1 MQKKRCGSEVVKQAI
16 LQAVF
21 SVAFILSVMLVTHNA
36 YSAQNQVYAGDGAV
50 INRTVPP
57 GGWLY
62 GQGGLS
68 CLVCH
73 NPSAGAI
80 FRGPDKTSYLKTGHK
95 NILRRAQDAPV
106 ALTGPDG
113 NAYTADGSGNV
124 FNWTNNTIN
133 ILGSCSNSST
143 NNQGAC
149 TAGGGV
155 WISGS
160 EYLYYILG
168 GWMVEPAVPMALYDG
183 SYTQGTQKTAVLYS
197 CARCHTTGY
206 TMDAPVQ
213 TSNRNPEA
221 SFQGISWT
229 PSRTTGT
236 VDFDPDGDGPA
247 IAGSWVMDGIQCERC
262 HDATDHGKTGKG
274 TLVSGVNAT
283 ALCMQCH
290 RQEHTLPYAGGG
302 LGSNIV
308 PTPYTDNGPL
318 SLTEPL
324 YPLPAIEVGGYSGY
338 AKQFYGYSTGMEF
351 LNGAHGKYTGNF
363 QQIGDT
369 SYYGSTFINEDPSGG
384 GCTTCHDVH
393 QSTVTSVNASA
404 PFKKTCSDCHV
415 SQTANLLNSIKH
427 PTTRGTPFGDD
438 EDILGACIICHMPRP
453 NNGVGASAHIF
464 RINVTENYST
474 FPTQTE
480 WNAGYKTANT
490 SADGTYANAVW
501 NDLDMSCGQCHG
513 GSDGQYATKNGAP
526 YMSKWYLSVVARNM
540 HVPVN
545 LPPTASFTSNISNY
559 TVTLTDTSTDDVPF
573 PPNAVTVNWGDGS
586 NLSIGNAGGSFSHTY
601 ATAGTFNIMYTVRD
615 AGGLYDSKAA
625 SVVVPTKYSITVNI
639 SPLITTSN
647 YATFVLKLNGS
658 TKAYCNTSA
667 CTAPYVFSNW
677 IPNTYTVTV
686 TKSGYT
692 FDCDPVTIGNQST
705 VPVTIGP
712 NATIT
717 CTHTP

>member
-1 MQKKRCGSEVVKQAI
+1 MRKIMQKNGFIKQKIFFYALI
-16 LQAVF
+16 IFLA
-21 SVAFILSVMLVTHNA
+21 LVTHSA
-36 YSAQNQVYAGDGAV
+36 YSAQNQAYSGDGAV

-57 GGWLY
+57 GGWVY

-73 NPSAGAI
+73 NASAGAI
-80 FRGPDKTSYLKTGHK
+80 FRGPDMTSYLKTGHK

-124 FNWTNNTIN
+124 FDWTNNTIN

-160 EYLYYILG
+160 RYLYYILG
-168 GWMVEPAVPMALYDG
+168 GWMVDPAVPLALYDG

-308 PTPYTDNGPL
+308 PTPYTDNGAL
-318 SLTEPL
+318 SVTEPL

-338 AKQFYGYSTGMEF
+338 ATQFYGYSTGMEF

-369 SYYGSTFINEDPSGG
+369 S
-384 GCTTCHDVH
+384 
-393 QSTVTSVNASA
+393 
-404 PFKKTCSDCHV
+404 
-415 SQTANLLNSIKH
+415 
-427 PTTRGTPFGDD
+427 
-438 EDILGACIICHMPRP
+438 
-453 NNGVGASAHIF
+453 
-464 RINVTENYST
+464 
-474 FPTQTE
+474 
-480 WNAGYKTANT
+480 
-490 SADGTYANAVW
+490 
-501 NDLDMSCGQCHG
+501 
-513 GSDGQYATKNGAP
+513 
-526 YMSKWYLSVVARNM
+526 
-540 HVPVN
+540 
-545 LPPTASFTSNISNY
+545 
-559 TVTLTDTSTDDVPF
+559 
-573 PPNAVTVNWGDGS
+573 
-586 NLSIGNAGGSFSHTY
+586 
-601 ATAGTFNIMYTVRD
+601 
-615 AGGLYDSKAA
+615 
-625 SVVVPTKYSITVNI
+625 
-639 SPLITTSN
+639 
-647 YATFVLKLNGS
+647 
-658 TKAYCNTSA
+658 
-667 CTAPYVFSNW
+667 
-677 IPNTYTVTV
+677 
-686 TKSGYT
+686 
-692 FDCDPVTIGNQST
+692 
-705 VPVTIGP
+705 
-712 NATIT
+712 
-717 CTHTP
+717 

>member
-1 MQKKRCGSEVVKQAI
+1 MRKTMQGNGSIKKTIFFYALI
-16 LQAVF
+16 IFLIF
-21 SVAFILSVMLVTHNA
+21 VTHNA

-415 SQTANLLNSIKH
+415 SQAKFILSRLNH
-427 PTTRGTPFGDD
+427 PQGAGTPLVNGS
-438 EDILGACIICHMPRP
+438 DILGACIVCHMPRP
-453 NNGVGASAHIF
+453 NDGIGASAHIF
-464 RINVTENYST
+464 RINVISSYST
-474 FPTQTE
+474 FPTLSN
-480 WNAGYKTANT
+480 WNSGKKTANT
-490 SADGTYANAVW
+490 SADAIYTGAVW
-501 NDLDMSCGQCHG
+501 LDVDMVCGQCHG
-513 GSDGQYATKNGAP
+513 GSDGTSATKNGAP
-526 YMSKWYLSVVARNM
+526 FIGKSFLANYAKNM
-540 HVPVN
+540 HSNVA
-545 LPPTASFTSNISNY
+545 PTVSFTSSINNY
-559 TVTLTDTSTDDVPF
+559 TITLTDTSTNETEF
-573 PPNAVTVNWGDGS
+573 PSNTITINWGDGKS
-586 NLSIGNAGGSFSHTY
+586 TRANAGATVSHTY
-601 ATAGTFNIMYTVRD
+601 ATAGKYKISFTVKG
-615 AGGLYDSKAA
+615 AGGL
-625 SVVVPTKYSITVNI
+625 I
-639 SPLITTSN
+639 SNKKI
-647 YATFVLKLNGS
+647 
-658 TKAYCNTSA
+658 
-667 CTAPYVFSNW
+667 
-677 IPNTYTVTV
+677 TVTV
-686 TKSGYT
+686 PQRFSIIVNLDPALPDDNAVKFILKKKGVTKAKGTGTASYTFSNQKAGIYQIQISKSGYT
-692 FDCDPVTIGNQST
+692 FDGDNVTEGNQNPVTVT
-705 VPVTIGP
+705 VGSDQTL
-712 NATIT
+712 TF
-717 CTHTP
+717 THTP